1 MKKFKIVVLFA
12 AIAAAP
18 ATAQLTW
25 FADRASFE
33 AANSANILA
42 GIEDYEASIL
52 PPNSVDG
59 FNDPL
64 QFGVP
69 NQPDGF
75 PFPNGT
81 QGLMNLTTQ
90 ANTLGANPTVPSRQ
104 GVNALAAGSIGFAG
118 FTSDQVVVSTF
129 VNSIDLIFAGGNVAV
144 GGNVIDLLGSQTGVN
159 IRVYDTA
166 NNFLGESLVPG
177 NAAGTSFTGVIS
189 GGAAI
194 GRVNLFS
201 PGAEGMDNVQA
212 YNVPE
217 PASLSL
223 FLLGGLALLRR
234 RP

>member
-1 MKKFKIVVLFA
+1 MKKFGIVVLFA
-12 AIAAAP
+12 AIVAAP

-33 AANSANILA
+33 AANSGNILA

-69 NQPDGF
+69 NRPDGF

-104 GVNALAAGSIGFAG
+104 GSNALAAGSNGFLG

-144 GGNVIDLLGSQTGVN
+144 GGNVIDLLGNQTGVQVMVFD
-159 IRVYDTA
+159 IA
-166 NNFLGESLVPG
+166 NVLLGQMNVPG
-177 NAAGTSFTGVIS
+177 DAGGSSFTGVIS
-189 GGAAI
+189 TRPI
-194 GRVNLFS
+194 GRINLW
-201 PGAEGMDNVQA
+201 
-212 YNVPE
+212 VP
-217 PASLSL
+217 
-223 FLLGGLALLRR
+223 
-234 RP
+234 